1 MSEVPIAPELE
12 VVICTYN
19 KAPILDRVLSTLAC
33 QTPDED
39 SRWSCLVVD
48 NNCTDDTANVIQSH
62 VLAGSVPGLR
72 IVQERI
78 QGLTS
83 ARLRGAKSTTAPW
96 IAFVDD
102 DCLLQPDWIAQAL
115 AFAESHPSVGA
126 FGGRVILEW
135 EVEPPRYVLAY
146 AYSFAEQEHGDLQRR
161 VEFLA
166 GAGLVVNRS
175 ALSASGWI
183 DSPLLA
189 DRVGNNLVSG
199 GDVEIVLRVAGGGHE
214 LWYVPSCVLH
224 HFIPK
229 QRTTL
234 RYLTEINRN
243 LGISQAL
250 ADALVSEP
258 RSSKWF
264 FDPVSKLVK
273 FTTDLVRLVV
283 TVARRQMPL
292 PAVLIQ
298 AGFVLGYLQGN
309 LRILA
314 MSASRRA
321 ELLGR
326 ARPRSQKNPSRSEE
340 EA

>member
-1 MSEVPIAPELE
+1 MSAVSAGPELE

-19 KAPILDRVLSTLAC
+19 KAPMLDRVLSTLAR
-33 QTPDED
+33 QLPNEKV
-39 SRWSCLVVD
+39 RWSCLVVD
-48 NNCTDDTANVIQSH
+48 NNCTDDTANVIH
-62 VLAGSVPGLR
+62 RHALAGSVPGLR
-72 IVQERI
+72 SVQEPI

-96 IAFVDD
+96 IALVDD
-102 DCLLQPDWIAQAL
+102 DCFLQPDWIAQAL
-115 AFAESHPSVGA
+115 AFAKSHPSVGA
-126 FGGRVILEW
+126 FGGRVMLEW
-135 EVEPPRYVLAY
+135 EVQPPRYVLAY
-146 AYSFAEQEHGDLQRR
+146 AYSFAQQELGDSQRR

-175 ALSASGWI
+175 ALLASGWM
-183 DSPLLA
+183 DAPLLA
-189 DRVGNNLVSG
+189 DRVGNKLVSG
-199 GDVEIVLRVAGGGHE
+199 GDVEIVLRVAGGGRE
-214 LWYVPSCVLH
+214 LWYVPSCTLR
-224 HFIPK
+224 HFIPRH
-229 QRTTL
+229 RTTL

-264 FDPVSKLVK
+264 IAPVSKFAK
-273 FTTDLVRLVV
+273 FATDLIRLVV
-283 TVARRQMPL
+283 TMARRQTPL

-298 AGFVLGYLQGN
+298 ASFVLGYLQGN

-314 MSASRRA
+314 MSPSRRS

-340 EA
+340 LA